1 MEITVLVA
9 STMVLKT
16 GLTLL
21 DSPELSKDRGTLLDW
36 LENFGG

>member
-16 GLTLL
+16 GVTLL
-21 DSPELSKDRGTLLDW
+21 DSPELSKNRRTLLGW
-36 LENFGG
+36 LENFDG

>member
-16 GLTLL
+16 GVTLL
-21 DSPELSKDRGTLLDW
+21 DCPELSKDRGTLLGW
-36 LENFGG
+36 LETFGG

>member
-16 GLTLL
+16 GVTLLDCPELTLL
-21 DSPELSKDRGTLLDW
+21 GTLLGW
-36 LENFGG
+36 LENFDG

>member
-9 STMVLKT
+9 STVVLKT
-16 GLTLL
+16 GVTLL
-21 DSPELSKDRGTLLDW
+21 DSPELGKDRGTLLGW